1 MRNHPRVT
9 RVAVFVGLV
18 LAGCGEPTTPARS
31 APSDIRSGALEPSTL
46 PDHDFVPRSDNP
58 YFLLVPG
65 TTFHYRARTADGVET
80 EDFTVTAAT
89 KRIQGVT
96 ARVIEDV
103 VRLDGSVTEH
113 TFDWF
118 AQDQETGDVWYFGE
132 DSQQILNGQVIGTEG
147 SWQAGRDGAQ
157 AGIIMERHPTVGDT
171 YREEFAPGVAEDM
184 ARVLSLDA
192 RAQVPYG
199 NFRGCLKTDNF
210 TPLDPDL
217 HEEKV
222 YCLGV
227 GLVLET
233 NASGRKE
240 PNELV
245 SITRP

>member
-1 MRNHPRVT
+1 MCAHPRVC
-9 RVAVFVGLV
+9 RVAVVVGFF
-18 LAGCGEPTTPARS
+18 LAGCSESTTPNLS
-31 APSDIRSGALEPSTL
+31 APPDIQSGALKASTL
-46 PDHDFVPRSDNP
+46 SNHNFVPRSDNT
-58 YFLLVPG
+58 YFPLVPG

-80 EDFTVTAAT
+80 EDFTVTSDT
-89 KRIQGVT
+89 KGIQGVT
-96 ARVIEDV
+96 TRVIEDV
-103 VRLDGSVTEH
+103 VRLNGSITEH

-132 DSQQILNGQVIGTEG
+132 ESRQILNGQVIGTEG
-147 SWQAGRDGAQ
+147 SWQAGRNGAQ
-157 AGIIMERHPTVGDT
+157 AGIIMEGQPKAGDT

-192 RAQVPYG
+192 HAQVPYG
-199 NFRGCLKTDNF
+199 NFDGCLKTDNF
-210 TPLDPDL
+210 TPLDPGL

-222 YCLGV
+222 YCPGV

-245 SITRP
+245 SITLP